1 MPTLQKP
8 SRSILLTTSLVAAV
22 VLCCSPATYAT
33 TGGEQDRAAASSLT
47 PLQFEI
53 EQQRLRLNSSDAED
67 RRDALVRLAAMHN
80 PDASRAAL
88 AGLKDPVAIVKVT
101 AAVAILS
108 LPAEESTRDLIP
120 LLADSDEFVRRETVY
135 ALGRAGSRSAV
146 APIVEVLLNDKFD
159 SVRGAAAVALGELGD
174 ETAVSPLSS
183 ILSPDGLVQPKQKK
197 KKTLENPFVLRAAAR
212 SLGQIGSR
220 AGLPALIRA
229 LQNEQSEADVRRE
242 SAVALGAVGD
252 PSALPALREAL
263 TASDPY
269 LSQVAQESITRIQ
282 KTASQ

>member
-1 MPTLQKP
+1 MLTLRKP
-8 SRSILLTTSLVAAV
+8 SRSIALAASIVGAVSLNW
-22 VLCCSPATYAT
+22 SPAVYAT
-33 TGGEQDRAAASSLT
+33 PGGEQDRAAASSLT

-80 PDASRAAL
+80 PVASRAAL
-88 AGLKDPVAIVKVT
+88 AGLTDPVAIVKVT

-108 LPAEESTRDLIP
+108 LPAEESARGLIP
-120 LLADSDEFVRRETVY
+120 LLADADEFVRRETVY
-135 ALGRAGSRSAV
+135 ALGRTRSRSAV
-146 APIVEVLLNDKFD
+146 APIVELLINDKFD

-183 ILSPDGLVQPKQKK
+183 ILSPEGLVQTEQKK
-197 KKTLENPFVLRAAAR
+197 KKAAENPFVLRAAAR

-229 LQNEQSEADVRRE
+229 LQNEQGEADVRRE
-242 SAVALGAVGD
+242 SAVALGALGD
-252 PSALPALREAL
+252 QSALPALREAL

-282 KTASQ
+282 KSATQ